1 MKESNFVSSTSL
13 FTIPQ
18 REEGGGGGGGR
29 EGGSGR
35 ERERKDDYGGQFGK
49 NNQKRILVNAVV
61 KHTTIKMSCSLLG

>member
-1 MKESNFVSSTSL
+1 MRESNFVSSTSL

-18 REEGGGGGGGR
+18 REEGGGGGGGK
-29 EGGSGR
+29 EGGR

-49 NNQKRILVNAVV
+49 NNQKCILVNAVV